1 MRALLCTAAL
11 GAVLCGALPAWAGGA
26 ELESV
31 TWAGQLVD
39 SAGPVDRLVPII
51 FVVRDG
57 GTIIDQV
64 QEASFDVT
72 DGNLIVDLLVNGSDA
87 LELDIVVDGESL
99 GNQTLRTTWPFAL
112 YAERAD
118 VADVAES
125 ADRVGDVTDP
135 LTLADLA
142 TPGTLAI
149 PLANVP
155 DFPDEFEDGD
165 QGLAFTPDAATF
177 TFVDGVLSL
186 KNGSLT
192 AAQIGSIGAADLATG
207 AVTGAKI
214 ADNTITTND
223 FSEGLPLSK
232 VAENTLVASHFGAA
246 STQTVLFSVTQAG
259 CRESLRSLTT
269 SPTCTYD
276 NTGTCSF
283 QQGNFTI
290 TGALTC
296 TGECSTLST
305 SQCPN
310 TRLGV
315 LVFK

>member
-1 MRALLCTAAL
+1 MRALLWTAAVC
-11 GAVLCGALPAWAGGA
+11 AALCGAGPAQAGGA

-39 SAGPVDRLVPII
+39 SAGPVNRLVPII

-64 QEASFDVT
+64 EDDSFDVT
-72 DGNLIVDLLVNGSDA
+72 DGNLIVDLLVNDSDA
-87 LELDIVVDGESL
+87 LELDVIVDGDSL
-99 GNQTLRTTWPFAL
+99 GSQTLRTSWPFAL

-142 TPGTLAI
+142 TPGALGI
-149 PLANVP
+149 PLANVS
-155 DFPDEFEDGD
+155 DFPAAFADGD

-177 TFVDGVLSL
+177 AFVDGVLSL
-186 KNGSLT
+186 KDGSLT
-192 AAQIGSIGAADLATG
+192 AAQVGSMNPSDLVPGAITG
-207 AVTGAKI
+207 PKI
-214 ADNTITTND
+214 ADNTLTAND
-223 FSEGLPLSK
+223 FAEGLPLSK
-232 VAENTLVASHFGAA
+232 VAPDTFVSGHFGAA
-246 STQTVLFSVTQAG
+246 STQTVLFSVTEAG
-259 CRESLRSLTT
+259 CREPFRSVTT

-276 NTGTCSF
+276 NTGSCSVR
-283 QQGNFTI
+283 QGNLTLS
-290 TGALTC
+290 GAFTC
-296 TGECSTLST
+296 TGFCSVLST
-305 SQCPN
+305 SECPN